1 MLQVSELEVS
11 LLLLAEITGS
21 GQAEALFMLYV
32 VQSLMF
38 TRAMHINSLWQ
49 QWVDSLENEKCDM

>member
-11 LLLLAEITGS
+11 LLLFAEITGS

-49 QWVDSLENEKCDM
+49 QWVDS